1 MPIFDELIAPI
12 CAALELDPL
21 AQGLQILDARALLPA
36 LRRSPE
42 AAPSWSEQQ
51 GYGPHRPALLPFP
64 LLPSRPALLCAAAA
78 VDPAALA
85 AALQARYPVAHPLA
99 LVCPGGAV
107 RRLTLAELPAQRL
120 DPRDGLFLAALEPL
134 ADLRGPEGPAL
145 VVARLLGPDGCP
157 WDRVQTHRSMR
168 RELLEEAH
176 EVLEAIDADD
186 RAGLAEE
193 LGDLL
198 LQVLMH
204 SEMARQAG
212 EFDLG
217 AVCEQIGTK
226 LIRRHPHVFGT
237 AEAADS
243 AAVVRTWDAIK
254 RAERAAKGQ
263 APRGALDGIPAE
275 LPALATAQEL
285 SRKAAKAGF
294 DSPGSAFTWAKLREE
309 LEEVEQ
315 AAAAPEDAAR
325 QRRVEEELGD
335 LLQICARLAWKL
347 GVDAES
353 ALRAANAKFRRRFAH
368 VERLAQGR
376 ALAELS
382 VSERLALWEQAK
394 HHEHPDLDPSGRP

>member
-1 MPIFDELIAPI
+1 MTIFDELIAPV
-12 CAALELDPL
+12 CAALDLDPL

-36 LRRSPE
+36 AEPRPG

-64 LLPSRPALLCAAAA
+64 LLPTRPALLCGAAAL
-78 VDPAALA
+78 DLAALA
-85 AALQARYPVAHPLA
+85 AALQSRYPAGHTLA
-99 LVCPGGAV
+99 LVRPGQTP
-107 RRLTLAELPAQRL
+107 RRIGLAELPAQTL
-120 DPRDGLFLAALEPL
+120 DPRDTLYLAPLEPL
-134 ADLRGPEGPAL
+134 ADLRGPDGPAA

-157 WDRVQTHRSMR
+157 WDRAQTHRSLR

-186 RAGLAEE
+186 RDALAEE

-198 LQVLMH
+198 LQVLIH

-217 AVCEQIGTK
+217 AVYEQITSK
-226 LIRRHPHVFGT
+226 LIRRHPHVFGA
-237 AEAADS
+237 AEAQDS

-254 RAERAAKGQ
+254 REERAAKGQ

-275 LPALATAQEL
+275 LPALAAAQEL
-285 SRKAAKAGF
+285 SRKASKAGF
-294 DSPGSAFTWAKLREE
+294 DAPGDGFTWAKLREE

-315 AAAAPEDAAR
+315 AAAAPGDDPAR
-325 QRRVEEELGD
+325 QRRIEEELGD

-353 ALRAANAKFRRRFAH
+353 ALRAANTKFRRRFAH

-376 ALAELS
+376 ALSELS
-382 VSERLALWEQAK
+382 VAERLALWEQAK
-394 HHEHPDLDPSGRP
+394 QQ